1 MFSFLYLV
9 PPTVQA
15 VSNKVTGLL
24 HESVTISFTITNDF
38 PKVKV
43 YNIQWQV
50 KPLGHERFNT
60 IDSKLL
66 SEDRLSLTVSNVQL
80 SNRGLYKMSAQ
91 NEAGIGEGTIVLD
104 VYGKSKTVGLI

>member
-15 VSNKVTGLL
+15 VSSKVIGLL

-43 YNIQWQV
+43 YNIQWQF
-50 KPLGHERFNT
+50 KPLGNETFNS
-60 IDSKLL
+60 IKSEFL
-66 SEDRLSLTVSNVQL
+66 SEDRLSLTISNVQL
-80 SNRGLYKMSAQ
+80 SNRGLYKLLAQ
-91 NEAGIGEGTIVLD
+91 NEAGIGEATIVLD
-104 VYGKSKTVGLI
+104 VYSKCKQ